1 VTARVRSKARAR
13 VVSVMVKVERIDAV
27 CVCFREIAGEYVI
40 NVERTFGEIGQ
51 DARNMG
57 LSREDI
63 R

>member
-1 VTARVRSKARAR
+1 
-13 VVSVMVKVERIDAV
+13 MVKVERIDAV